1 MFSERK
7 VLEKLARFKAK
18 YGWLPVEH
26 SVEEVERVNV
36 RFRELCTTG
45 PNGDVYFDDDNWNS
59 KLRRWVEN
67 ERAMC
72 AISCSYFLTRYYF
85 ISADNQIQRFTFRS
99 GQKAFFRV
107 LQELEGKGQSIEI
120 QCLKARQ
127 QGISTL
133 IEGIMTWFALFVS
146 GSKCSIG
153 SADDQKTYVMMGMMY
168 TALEHIPWW
177 LPPTQT
183 KDKRSGRGLLEFSH
197 VGTSIVVQSGSM
209 RGGIGQG
216 TTPTKIHLSECCDF
230 TDPLVQIEE
239 GLFKAVHSSPEIF
252 MVLESTGNG
261 NTGWWAEQWRNNKEF
276 YWQGRARLLPLFL
289 PWYMTPELYPTV
301 HWIRKFPMPESWK
314 PASETVAMTAKCE
327 AYARNTEM
335 IQRILGKDWTLPVEQ
350 KWFWEFNYQ
359 ESKRRRTE
367 KSWLRQMP
375 CVTGDTLVSTERGIM
390 PIANTRG
397 VRKCESGH
405 VTRLIPRGPKPIWK
419 MTTDDGRILRG
430 TKDHLVHLF
439 NGQWK
444 SMGDLVAGDAIK
456 LSVPMF
462 SETHYF
468 QRWND
473 TPIFQSGRIIDA
485 EMARLLGYFMGDGS
499 FHSQELTVACDAKD
513 EDVVADVSSLIA
525 KITGRAPRHQR
536 VGNMVRVRSSYQYW
550 LPFLRSIGAIH
561 PVIHSKE
568 KRPDGMRRNICV
580 PECIFRSPKNIVREF
595 LRALFECDGHAYT
608 KRPRVVLYSAY
619 DSFLSEVQLLLL
631 GFGIKAQFMK
641 LKKISGA
648 SVKGGKR
655 HEYTGRELVI
665 RSAWVN
671 QFYELIGFAGHR
683 KHTSGIRRASEK
695 YADAT
700 LVDTVQSV
708 LETGETEDV
717 FDISVV
723 GSHRFG
729 ANGIEVHNCDDFEAL
744 TGENDS
750 VFDWETINVIQE
762 RRKKTCDVYGLL
774 GDGIA
779 EKHDPAPADVDPK
792 GKRIVVPWKTPGEVR
807 LEWVMMP
814 IAANPEEKTFNPL
827 KRLLVYEHPRPDA
840 FYSIGVDP
848 GTGVGGDRTPI
859 IVTETGR
866 DEFPDIQ
873 VAEFACD
880 DISNVEIYVWV
891 AAIAAY
897 YGQYME
903 DSQPRIVIE
912 QRRKYGDSCY
922 HALKLHGFRN
932 HHKFREYDKRTL
944 RPIESSNQREGWFT
958 NAWSRPLLLSMFK
971 YAVDNG
977 WFQVNSRWLLEEIEG
992 FEQKFTESGATRM
1005 DHMQGKH
1012 DDRIFAAAMSYFT
1025 LHDLDVMAERAK
1037 KKFNRATDEG
1047 YEIDYRPW
1055 TMTVENT
1062 GAEEFFEQFAEG

>member
-276 YWQGRARLLPLFL
+276 YWQGRARFLPLFL

-375 CVTGDTLVSTERGIM
+375 C
-390 PIANTRG
+390 
-397 VRKCESGH
+397 
-405 VTRLIPRGPKPIWK
+405 
-419 MTTDDGRILRG
+419 
-430 TKDHLVHLF
+430 
-439 NGQWK
+439 
-444 SMGDLVAGDAIK
+444 
-456 LSVPMF
+456 
-462 SETHYF
+462 
-468 QRWND
+468 
-473 TPIFQSGRIIDA
+473 
-485 EMARLLGYFMGDGS
+485 
-499 FHSQELTVACDAKD
+499 
-513 EDVVADVSSLIA
+513 
-525 KITGRAPRHQR
+525 
-536 VGNMVRVRSSYQYW
+536 
-550 LPFLRSIGAIH
+550 
-561 PVIHSKE
+561 
-568 KRPDGMRRNICV
+568 
-580 PECIFRSPKNIVREF
+580 
-595 LRALFECDGHAYT
+595 
-608 KRPRVVLYSAY
+608 
-619 DSFLSEVQLLLL
+619 
-631 GFGIKAQFMK
+631 
-641 LKKISGA
+641 
-648 SVKGGKR
+648 
-655 HEYTGRELVI
+655 
-665 RSAWVN
+665 
-671 QFYELIGFAGHR
+671 
-683 KHTSGIRRASEK
+683 
-695 YADAT
+695 
-700 LVDTVQSV
+700 
-708 LETGETEDV
+708 
-717 FDISVV
+717 
-723 GSHRFG
+723 
-729 ANGIEVHNCDDFEAL
+729 DDFEAL

-814 IAANPEEKTFNPL
+814 IAADPEEKTFNPL

>member
-375 CVTGDTLVSTERGIM
+375 C
-390 PIANTRG
+390 
-397 VRKCESGH
+397 
-405 VTRLIPRGPKPIWK
+405 
-419 MTTDDGRILRG
+419 
-430 TKDHLVHLF
+430 
-439 NGQWK
+439 
-444 SMGDLVAGDAIK
+444 
-456 LSVPMF
+456 
-462 SETHYF
+462 
-468 QRWND
+468 
-473 TPIFQSGRIIDA
+473 
-485 EMARLLGYFMGDGS
+485 
-499 FHSQELTVACDAKD
+499 
-513 EDVVADVSSLIA
+513 
-525 KITGRAPRHQR
+525 
-536 VGNMVRVRSSYQYW
+536 
-550 LPFLRSIGAIH
+550 
-561 PVIHSKE
+561 
-568 KRPDGMRRNICV
+568 
-580 PECIFRSPKNIVREF
+580 
-595 LRALFECDGHAYT
+595 
-608 KRPRVVLYSAY
+608 
-619 DSFLSEVQLLLL
+619 
-631 GFGIKAQFMK
+631 
-641 LKKISGA
+641 
-648 SVKGGKR
+648 
-655 HEYTGRELVI
+655 
-665 RSAWVN
+665 
-671 QFYELIGFAGHR
+671 
-683 KHTSGIRRASEK
+683 
-695 YADAT
+695 
-700 LVDTVQSV
+700 
-708 LETGETEDV
+708 
-717 FDISVV
+717 
-723 GSHRFG
+723 
-729 ANGIEVHNCDDFEAL
+729 DDFEAL

-814 IAANPEEKTFNPL
+814 IAADPEEKTFNPL